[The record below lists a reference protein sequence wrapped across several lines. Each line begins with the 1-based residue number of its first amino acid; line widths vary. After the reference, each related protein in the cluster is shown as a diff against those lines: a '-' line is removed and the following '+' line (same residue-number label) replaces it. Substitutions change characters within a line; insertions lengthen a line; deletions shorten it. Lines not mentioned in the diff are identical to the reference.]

1 MSGLLPSDTDDPR
14 GDPSEERVETGD
26 DGDVRVLWLDDE
38 DADQLIGSLSS
49 ETARAVLTELHHG
62 PATASELSEDVDTS
76 LQNVRHHLNSLQEAE
91 LVQVADTRYSV
102 KGREMNVYAPTDDSL
117 VVCVGREDDR
127 SSFLDSLK
135 RLVGTVTL
143 LGLLAA
149 VVQAT
154 FGAGV
159 VDLGGPGSTPR
170 VGDAIGGAEPV
181 FGLLPPGVA
190 FLAGGLVVL
199 AVLGAWEL
207 RRRQTAA

>member
-1 MSGLLPSDTDDPR
+1 MSGLLPSDTDAPR
-14 GDPSEERVETGD
+14 GDPSEERAETGE
-26 DGDVRVLWLDDE
+26 GDLRVLWLDDE

-76 LQNVRHHLNSLQEAE
+76 LQNVRHHLDSLQEAG

-149 VVQAT
+149 VVQVT

-159 VDLGGPGSTPR
+159 VDLGGPGTTPR
-170 VGDAIGGAEPV
+170 IGDAVGGTEPIL
-181 FGLLPPGVA
+181 GLLPPGIA

-199 AVLGAWEL
+199 GLLGAWEL
-207 RRRQTAA
+207 RRRQATA

>member
-1 MSGLLPSDTDDPR
+1 MSSLLPTESDPELDR
-14 GDPSEERVETGD
+14 EEGDGE
-26 DGDVRVLWLDDE
+26 VRVLTIEDD
-38 DADQLIGSLSS
+38 DAEELIRSLSS
-49 ETARAVLTELHHG
+49 DTARALLSALHDS
-62 PATASELSEDVDTS
+62 PATASELSETVDTS
-76 LQNVRHHLNSLQEAE
+76 LQNVRHHLDSLRDAG
-91 LVQVADTRYSV
+91 LVEVADTRYSV

-149 VVQAT
+149 VVQVT

-159 VDLGGPGSTPR
+159 VDLGGPGTTPR
-170 VGDAIGGAEPV
+170 IGDAVGGTEPI

-199 AVLGAWEL
+199 GLGAS
-207 RRRQTAA
+207 AATGHGLSTTRVAV